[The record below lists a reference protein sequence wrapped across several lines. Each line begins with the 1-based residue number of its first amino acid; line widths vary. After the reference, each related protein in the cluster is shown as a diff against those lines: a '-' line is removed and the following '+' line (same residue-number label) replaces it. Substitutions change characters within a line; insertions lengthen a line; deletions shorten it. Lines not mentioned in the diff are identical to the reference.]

1 MEGFLCLDF
10 FTGYYVFCADCC
22 LHSLFFL
29 GFFQG
34 PLKKDRIAKEEAA

>member
-1 MEGFLCLDF
+1 MQAAVHIACF
-10 FTGYYVFCADCC
+10 V
-22 LHSLFFL
+22 